1 MFNRGANIGHYA
13 LYMLGAKHGFGQST
27 DPNANC
33 TTGDVRLRGGASD
46 NEGRVEICYDNHWGA
61 LCDNDWDNNDAAVV
75 CRQLGLSTEGE
86 CLKRMKRED
95 ECVGV
100 FWKRKGNRKDTR
112 ENSENLKNWRLV

>member
-1 MFNRGANIGHYA
+1 MLASDQQCVKQKGGMFVRMQLHNF
-13 LYMLGAKHGFGQST
+13 GFAVLP

-33 TTGDVRLRGGASD
+33 TTGDVRLRGGARG

-100 FWKRKGNRKDTR
+100 FWKRKGNRKDMR
-112 ENSENLKNWRLV
+112 KEK